1 MAATATVLKMLKG
14 TSKRRTYEDFPE
26 WVSACA
32 KLREVASEHDA
43 LVDRQKSIIGTLNDI
58 NRRRNAAVDI
68 AVKARLEGQTSKQAA
83 ALVEDRDQLEFE
95 MRVARDVLARQSDIV
110 HEIDGRCAA
119 EILNEVRPA
128 HEQLVRN
135 TRAALLALADALD
148 AENQFISDL
157 ARDRVSG
164 LSDLPSIPHRIRQ
177 AVGSRSRWS
186 SGVNDGDRIIS
197 AYLGEAWDHSRVTS

>member
-26 WVSACA
+26 WVSAIA

-43 LVDRQKSIIGTLNDI
+43 LVDRQKSIIGTLNEI
-58 NRRRNAAVDI
+58 NLRRNAAVDL

-110 HEIDGRCAA
+110 AEIEGRCAL

-128 HEQLVRN
+128 HKQLVRN
-135 TRAALLALADALD
+135 TRDALLALADALD
-148 AENQFISDL
+148 AEHELIKGL
-157 ARDRVSG
+157 TLDRVSV
-164 LSDLPSIPHRIRQ
+164 SSFTSIPYRVRQ
-177 AVGSRSRWS
+177 AVGSRSHWS
-186 SGVNDGDRIIS
+186 SGVNASDRIIS
-197 AYLGEAWDHSRVTS
+197 AYLGEVWDHSRVTT